1 MAPARGRLARLGAH
15 LTSRAAPERSAASSL
30 GDGGGEQPP
39 PLLLSDEAVQD
50 FVRNGFHTITPDEI
64 GLPASYHREIF
75 DAGLGF
81 HRALQ
86 LLTLP
91 HTPWATPHLGA
102 RQLTR
107 VGAGCAQAPARPRG

>member
-30 GDGGGEQPP
+30 GDGGGELRQPP
-39 PLLLSDEAVQD
+39 PLLLSDEAVQA

-81 HRALQ
+81 HRARR
-86 LLTLP
+86 
-91 HTPWATPHLGA
+91 ANS
-102 RQLTR
+102 
-107 VGAGCAQAPARPRG
+107 